1 VRPKYRAK
9 ADRAQAP
16 LLAPAPPRAV
26 GGGHASAGLLAWVCV
41 AKYLDHLPL
50 YRQEKQLSR
59 WGAAIPRSTL
69 CEWIRIAA
77 DLLEPI
83 YKTMLRGLLQGDY
96 VQADET
102 PIKCQDPDEPGLGIF
117 QGYLWVVSRPGGEV
131 CFDWRASR
139 RHGEVTTLLK
149 DFAGVLQAD
158 GYQAYDAHAAAR
170 PAITRVGCWA
180 HARRKFVEAEAE
192 DPRET
197 RTLLRY
203 IAWMYHRERLWDEA
217 EAAAKR
223 QREPAERARLRRTHF
238 TRGLAWLHARAL
250 RLRERVRPKSGL
262 GAATAYLLAQW
273 ASLSAHLEHGQ
284 TRLDNNLVENAIRP
298 TALGK
303 KNWLFIGR
311 SEAGQRTAILYS
323 IIVSC
328 LRHGKDPEAY
338 IRDLLTR
345 LPAMSNR
352 ENLAAL
358 TPSQWKAPATPTAMA
373 TPAC

>member
-1 VRPKYRAK
+1 MLRR
-9 ADRAQAP
+9 
-16 LLAPAPPRAV
+16 
-26 GGGHASAGLLAWVCV
+26 
-41 AKYLDHLPL
+41 
-50 YRQEKQLSR
+50 
-59 WGAAIPRSTL
+59 
-69 CEWIRIAA
+69 
-77 DLLEPI
+77 LLE
-83 YKTMLRGLLQGDY
+83 GDY

-117 QGYLWVVSRPGGEV
+117 QGFLWVVGRPGGDV

-139 RHGEVTTLLK
+139 CHGEVTTLLK
-149 DFAGVLQAD
+149 NFSGVLQAD
-158 GYQAYDAHAAAR
+158 GYQAYDAHAAKH

-192 DPRET
+192 DPREV
-197 RTLLRY
+197 RVLLRY

-217 EAAAKR
+217 DADAKR
-223 QREPAERARLRRTHF
+223 ERDPAERARLRQKHF
-238 TRGLAWLHARAL
+238 TRGLAWLHARTL

-273 ASLSAHLEHGQ
+273 ASLRAHLEHGQ
-284 TRLDNNLVENAIRP
+284 TRLDNNLIENAIRP

-328 LRHGKDPEAY
+328 LRHGKDPQAY

-345 LPAMSNR
+345 LPTMTNQDD
-352 ENLAAL
+352 LVAL
-358 TPSQWKAPATPTAMA
+358 TPSQWTAPATPSAMA
-373 TPAC
+373 TLAN